1 MNPKDFRAPNAG
13 KVIRTPTGYTA
24 FIPAKLPP
32 TLTYDNQFVL
42 SLSRADAALSE
53 LSGLGRHLPNPHL
66 LIAPYVRR
74 EAVLSSRIEG
84 TRASLSDLLIDEME
98 EPKQRTGDQDVQE
111 VRNYVAAM
119 EHGLTR
125 LRKLPLSLRLVREI
139 HERLLKGVR
148 GDRATPG
155 EFRRSQNWIGPSGST
170 IETAPY
176 VPPPPD
182 YLDDL
187 LGDWERFL
195 HERDRL
201 PDLIQ
206 CAIMHEQFE
215 AIHPFLDG
223 NGRLGRLLITF
234 FLIERGRLTQPLL
247 YLSAYIEAHRQDY
260 YDLLQRVRTH
270 GDWKGWILFFLAGVT
285 EIAREAVGQADQLM
299 GLREKFRARLQDKPK
314 ALALLDELFLNPYM
328 SVAKAERVL
337 KVSNPTAR
345 QAVMLLQRKGI
356 LEEIT
361 GRTWGKL
368 YLAKPIMDT
377 IELKGKGQNAR

>member
-1 MNPKDFRAPNAG
+1 M
-13 KVIRTPTGYTA
+13 
-24 FIPAKLPP
+24 
-32 TLTYDNQFVL
+32 
-42 SLSRADAALSE
+42 
-53 LSGLGRHLPNPHL
+53 
-66 LIAPYVRR
+66 
-74 EAVLSSRIEG
+74 
-84 TRASLSDLLIDEME
+84 
-98 EPKQRTGDQDVQE
+98 
-111 VRNYVAAM
+111 
-119 EHGLTR
+119 
-125 LRKLPLSLRLVREI
+125 
-139 HERLLKGVR
+139 
-148 GDRATPG
+148 
-155 EFRRSQNWIGPSGST
+155 
-170 IETAPY
+170 PY
-176 VPPPPD
+176 VPPPLD

-270 GDWKGWILFFLAGVT
+270 GDWKGWIQFFLAGVT

-345 QAVMLLQRKGI
+345 QAVMLLQRKGMV
-356 LEEIT
+356 EEIT